1 MAKNCFVE
9 VETGDYARLVNSSG
23 ADVVAG
29 EFCIIG
35 GVAAVAQESI
45 ASGAVGNF
53 LIGAGAKIATDGLTT
68 GKDTFGTANQDVYF
82 ETTGKTFSDTKTI
95 GYYKVGQLAEI
106 KASGKIVF
114 LKDYKAELVPTFAA
128 LADVDVAG
136 VTNNDTLK
144 FVSSTGKWTDVAV
157 AD

>member
-9 VETGDYARLVNSSG
+9 NEAGGYVRLVNTTG
-23 ADVVAG
+23 AEVVAG
-29 EFCIIG
+29 EFCILG
-35 GVAAVAQESI
+35 GVSGVAQETI
-45 ASGAVGNF
+45 ANGAVGNF
-53 LIGAGAKIATDGLTT
+53 MVGAGAKISTDSLTT
-68 GKDTFGTANQDVYF
+68 SEDTFGTGNQDVYF

-95 GYYKVGQLAEI
+95 GYYKVGQLAEV

-144 FVSSTGKWTDVAV
+144 YVSSTGKWTDVAV